1 MHIDIKEGNPPETGG
16 LSYKSEN
23 ESTGKDENKK
33 KKEEKELTRQT
44 LREISYHTG
53 TGGWSV
59 EMGAW

>member
-33 KKEEKELTRQT
+33 KKEEKDKELW
-44 LREISYHTG
+44 YH
-53 TGGWSV
+53 
-59 EMGAW
+59 